1 MHAGIAAAGRPH
13 ARTPRPAPTGPRPPQ
28 PSLTCPRQARGLW
41 HRSLGCLLFPSAEVE
56 TAQGSYATRGSSV
69 VCTGVHCAGWL
80 AFMAMT
86 VFEFFFCELVFLIK
100 LCTEICCVCTGIGH
114 VL

>member
-1 MHAGIAAAGRPH
+1 MQASQQPAGRTH
-13 ARTPRPAPTGPRPPQ
+13 ARPGQHQQGRAPPQ

-86 VFEFFFCELVFLIK
+86 VFEFFFFASLFF
-100 LCTEICCVCTGIGH
+100 
-114 VL
+114 